1 MKLSQLHNLLAIVEQ
16 GSLRA
21 AARHLGL
28 AQPTL
33 TRSIQELERE
43 LGVSLFERGQ
53 QGITLTAMGQRF
65 INRAQKI
72 DNDARQALDEIRQL
86 QGAGGGT
93 LNVCLS
99 TMTHLAFLPYAL
111 KTFRARY
118 PNVFLDIR
126 EGQFRDV
133 EDPLKN
139 GMIDCYIG
147 PSPEHPVSTALHV
160 EKVLDH
166 RRVIVC
172 RRGHPLAG
180 ARSLRELANAE
191 WITTS
196 VTGKA
201 QEELGP
207 LFAGHGLPAPRLVMR
222 ANTALTFITSIVS
235 SDLLAMLPV
244 EWTHSEVTRNL
255 VDSIEIDEVLPAPPL
270 CIAWRA
276 SLPLTPAADYFCD
289 LIRRAIAHARP
300 LAAVRSGIAPVMPL
314 RQPGMAPARPAAE
327 RRVPALAS

>member
-53 QGITLTAMGQRF
+53 QGITLTAMGRRF
-65 INRAQKI
+65 ISRAQKI

-93 LNVCLS
+93 LHVCLS

-126 EGQFRDV
+126 EGQFRDI

-147 PSPEHPVSTALHV
+147 PSPEHPASTALHV
-160 EKVLDH
+160 EKVLAH
-166 RRVIVC
+166 RRVVLC
-172 RRGHPLAG
+172 RRGHPMAG

-191 WITTS
+191 WITSS

-201 QEELGP
+201 EEELGP
-207 LFAGHGLPAPRLVMR
+207 LFAEHGLPAPRLVLR
-222 ANTALTFITSIVS
+222 ANTALTLITAIVS
-235 SDLLAMLPV
+235 SDLLAMLPI

-255 VDSIEIDEVLPAPPL
+255 IDSIEVEEILPAPPL
-270 CIAWRA
+270 CIVWRA

-289 LIRRAIAHARP
+289 LIRRAIAHGQPR
-300 LAAVRSGIAPVMPL
+300 AAIRSDIAPVIPT
-314 RQPGMAPARPAAE
+314 
-327 RRVPALAS
+327 VPALHSAWPSTSRRYAPALDS